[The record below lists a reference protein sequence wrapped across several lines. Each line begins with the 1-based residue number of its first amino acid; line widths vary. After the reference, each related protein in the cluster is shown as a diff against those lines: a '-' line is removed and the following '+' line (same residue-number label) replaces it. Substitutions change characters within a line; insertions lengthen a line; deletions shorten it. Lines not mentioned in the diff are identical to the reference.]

1 MLGREKPEASARYR
15 CSIERAPEL
24 PNEFLG
30 QFSHIDRHHH
40 LMPQLLTWLPDPAD
54 AVDSD
59 LLHADLRRDMEGS
72 C

>member
-1 MLGREKPEASARYR
+1 
-15 CSIERAPEL
+15 
-24 PNEFLG
+24 
-30 QFSHIDRHHH
+30 
-40 LMPQLLTWLPDPAD
+40 MPQLLTWLPDPAD